1 MPTQEVKTT
10 IALPVHLVDLAKVAL
25 DAKKTIVPGATDLNG
40 AQNISIVAKPPTFDT
55 TEVVTRV
62 VT

>member
-1 MPTQEVKTT
+1 MPTQDVKTT
-10 IALPVHLVDLAKVAL
+10 VALPSHLVDLDKVAL
-25 DAKKTIVPGATDLNG
+25 DAKKTIVAGATDLNG
-40 AQNISIVAKPPTFDT
+40 AQIVSVVAKPPTFDT